1 LTPRPDSFGFR
12 AGFLARAQVVPLAI
26 AAIASFA
33 APASAQFFDFFNN
46 KRWSHPPA
54 YADPFQS
61 SPFGQRA
68 PEMPRVE
75 SGGPT
80 AFCVRTCDGRYFPI
94 ARNTGATP
102 AQTCT
107 ALCPAAATRI
117 YQGSTIDNATANG
130 QRYADLNTA
139 FVYREK
145 IVAGC
150 TCNGKDAFG
159 LVTLSISIDPTLHT
173 GDIVAT
179 NDGLMAVTGGRK
191 QAAEF
196 TPIQSYSGLPADLRQ
211 RLADTKVSPNEI
223 VPVTVP
229 VKPPDTT
236 ASIAASKAKRTQ
248 AEQRPQQ
255 QRQRWWFG

>member
-1 LTPRPDSFGFR
+1 LTPRPNSFGFR
-12 AGFLARAQVVPLAI
+12 TGFWARAWLAVPAAAAVVT
-26 AAIASFA
+26 FA
-33 APASAQFFDFFNN
+33 APASAQFFDFFSN

-61 SPFGQRA
+61 NPFGQRA
-68 PEMPRVE
+68 PETPRVD
-75 SGGPT
+75 SGGPV

-102 AQTCT
+102 AQTCS
-107 ALCPAAATRI
+107 ALCPAATTKI
-117 YQGSTIDNATANG
+117 YQGSTIDNASANG

-150 TCNGKDAFG
+150 TCNGRDALG
-159 LVTLSISIDPTLHT
+159 LVTLNVNSDPTLHT

-179 NDGLMAVTGGRK
+179 NNGLMAVTGGHK
-191 QAAEF
+191 QAAEY
-196 TPIQSYSGLPADLRQ
+196 TPIQSYTALPADMRQ

-223 VPVTVP
+223 MPVTVP
-229 VKPPDTT
+229 VKPPEST
-236 ASIAASKAKRTQ
+236 ASVTASKAKRAQ

-255 QRQRWWFG
+255 QRQRWWFW